1 MSRKTLYS
9 NNAVVFVDD
18 SRVEEFET
26 TEIEKDVIATGIGQ
40 AEGYVEKNQST
51 LVGKK
56 VEIFVKVKEYSFEEV
71 KTVVMKE
78 V

>member
-9 NNAVVFVDD
+9 NNAVVFVDE

-26 TEIEKDVIATGIGQ
+26 NDTESGISQ
-40 AEGYVEKNQST
+40 AEGYVETNQST